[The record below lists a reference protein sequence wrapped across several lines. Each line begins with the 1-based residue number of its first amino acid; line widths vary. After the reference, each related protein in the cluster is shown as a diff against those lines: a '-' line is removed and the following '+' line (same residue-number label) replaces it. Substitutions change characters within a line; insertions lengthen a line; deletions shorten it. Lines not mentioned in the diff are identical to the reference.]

1 MRKYGDP
8 PRPKGPRPA
17 VPPPMRG
24 KRGQERRLGERITAE
39 ALDRLLAE
47 REVRPEVDFDIGDA
61 EAEAAEAIEAEAA
74 RGRGAVRRETRRGPT
89 RRARPTS
96 LPSPVAA
103 PAACRTCRPC
113 RRSSPSRA
121 RSLRSGSASAIRP
134 APCRP
139 PDAMPA

>member
-47 REVRPEVDFDIGDA
+47 REVSPEVDFDIGDG
-61 EAEAAEAIEAEAA
+61 EAEAAEAIEAEARGAGAPLAA
-74 RGRGAVRRETRRGPT
+74 RATAARPTRPADKPSEPGRGARRVPDLS
-89 RRARPTS
+89 A
-96 LPSPVAA
+96 LPALLAQSG
-103 PAACRTCRPC
+103 
-113 RRSSPSRA
+113 SSPRC
-121 RSLRSGSASAIRP
+121 GNASAIRRVP
-134 APCRP
+134 SRP
-139 PDAMPA
+139 PDATPA